1 MPNFFDYPRTIR
13 LNVSYCQNIANSVVT
28 SNDCGATIDCRGTA
42 RFVSCLHRYSG
53 SKLNGSTCSKTTSSE
68 ECSRK
73 LQERQQ
79 ACSTKK
85 SGLLPDSKFCHLYY
99 DCSDPAQSK
108 ICQYPKLFSTK
119 TNTCRDFK
127 KVKCGSRIEFKSY
140 CKSIL
145 STPTWISRPTCELY
159 HPNCEGYP
167 DGANPHTEKTGAGS
181 PWYMLCKGERFIKK
195 ESAQTP
201 DMGAGD
207 ISGVTMGDNSD
218 TIVLSVLC
226 LITDVRVASMSTMSV
241 NLVEPSH
248 GRQQACSKRK
258 SGLLPDSKFCHLC
271 YDCSNPAKSKIY
283 QYPKLF
289 STKTNTCRDFR
300 KVKCGSRIE
309 FKSYYNQMDS
319 EVCRDGRLM
328 DLVDEEWRKDKLPM
342 EDINVPQ
349 MELPELE
356 PDNGPTNETLT
367 EQEQKWTDL
376 GLSVLHEQPPTTTN
390 N

>member
-1 MPNFFDYPRTIR
+1 MMKFFCVILFLQTLSFKGGYGFNRMPNFFDYPRTIR

-99 DCSDPAQSK
+99 DCSNPAKSK

-119 TNTCRDFK
+119 TNTCGDFK

-140 CKSIL
+140 CQYY
-145 STPTWISRPTCELY
+145 PPQHGFRGPPCELY

-181 PWYMLCKGERFIKK
+181 PWYMLCKGERFIKEGICPNARYGFNK
-195 ESAQTP
+195 KTCQ
-201 DMGAGD
+201 
-207 ISGVTMGDNSD
+207 V
-218 TIVLSVLC
+218 
-226 LITDVRVASMSTMSV
+226 
-241 NLVEPSH
+241 VECSRKINKYYPTLGCRGYIWCYY
-248 GRQQACSKRK
+248 GRQFRYNCAVGTVFDYRRQSCQHVYDVCKPCGTK
-258 SGLLPDSKFCHLC
+258 SC
-271 YDCSNPAKSKIY
+271 
-283 QYPKLF
+283 
-289 STKTNTCRDFR
+289 
-300 KVKCGSRIE
+300 
-309 FKSYYNQMDS
+309 
-319 EVCRDGRLM
+319 
-328 DLVDEEWRKDKLPM
+328 
-342 EDINVPQ
+342 
-349 MELPELE
+349 
-356 PDNGPTNETLT
+356 
-367 EQEQKWTDL
+367 
-376 GLSVLHEQPPTTTN
+376 
-390 N
+390 

>member
-13 LNVSYCQNIANSVVT
+13 INVSYCQNIANSVVT

-99 DCSDPAQSK
+99 DCSDPAKSK

-119 TNTCRDFK
+119 TNICRDFK

-140 CKSIL
+140 CQYY
-145 STPTWISRPTCELY
+145 PPQHGFRGPPCELY

-181 PWYMLCKGERFIKK
+181 PWYMLCKGERFIKEGICPNARYGFNK
-195 ESAQTP
+195 KTCQ
-201 DMGAGD
+201 GAGD
-207 ISGVTMGDNSD
+207 ISGVTMGDNLD

-226 LITDVRVASMSTMSV
+226 LISHDRVVSMPTMSV

-248 GRQQACSKRK
+248 VDNQKDAGRYF
-258 SGLLPDSKFCHLC
+258 L
-271 YDCSNPAKSKIY
+271 I
-283 QYPKLF
+283 
-289 STKTNTCRDFR
+289 
-300 KVKCGSRIE
+300 
-309 FKSYYNQMDS
+309 
-319 EVCRDGRLM
+319 
-328 DLVDEEWRKDKLPM
+328 
-342 EDINVPQ
+342 
-349 MELPELE
+349 
-356 PDNGPTNETLT
+356 
-367 EQEQKWTDL
+367 
-376 GLSVLHEQPPTTTN
+376 
-390 N
+390 